1 MRTRLIGWL
10 FPLLALMLAAPAAL
24 AQAAPA
30 RVYSQAQ
37 LDQMLAPIALYPDPL
52 LSQILMASTYPLEV
66 VQAAR
71 WADVHPGL
79 QGDEAVRAVE
89 YQNWDP
95 SVKSLL
101 AFPRILAMMDERLD
115 WTQSLGEAFLEQE
128 PYVMDTV
135 QRLRERALAS
145 GNLASN
151 DGMLVSQQA
160 GTIVIEPANPQLVY
174 VPYYDP
180 LLVYGGWWW
189 PAYPPV
195 RWAPWPGYHV
205 RPGLS
210 VSIYLGGGVR
220 VSTGFFFGAVDWREH
235 RVNIVRQSY
244 YYRPTTVIERRH
256 VDALRRGAPVRWQ
269 HEPVHRSSIPYR
281 SPELRQ
287 RYQQPARPAPV
298 QRETRERA
306 RPAPVQRETREREQ
320 ARSGAARNARARK
333 ARSGRNVTSARG
345 YVPPSRPA
353 PGRSAPAG
361 ARAARQLGREPERQR
376 AQAAARSGGTG
387 RSPPPA
393 RSAACPP
400 RPPRPEAHRSAPG
413 ESRCAACRPA

>member
-1 MRTRLIGWL
+1 
-10 FPLLALMLAAPAAL
+10 LLLVFGGQAAF

-30 RVYSQAQ
+30 PAQVYTQAQ

-52 LSQILMASTYPLEV
+52 LSQILMAATYPLEV
-66 VQAAR
+66 VKAAR

-79 QGDEAVRAVE
+79 QGDDAVRAVE
-89 YQNWDP
+89 AEDWDP
-95 SVKSLL
+95 SVKSLV

-160 GTIVIEPANPQLVY
+160 GLIAIEPANPLVVY

-180 LLVYGGWWW
+180 MLVYGGWWW

-195 RWAPWPGYHV
+195 RWAPWPGYDV

-210 VSIYLGGGVR
+210 VSIYFGGGVR
-220 VSTGFFFGAVDWREH
+220 ISTGFFFGAFDWHAH

-256 VDALRRGAPVRWQ
+256 VEALRRGAPVTWQ
-269 HEPVHRSSIPYR
+269 HEAAHRRGISYR
-281 SPELRQ
+281 SPDLSQ
-287 RYQQPARPAPV
+287 RYPQRVRPAQVQRETRARTQPAPV
-298 QRETRERA
+298 QRETRARTQPAQVRRETLERA
-306 RPAPVQRETREREQ
+306 KPAPVQRETETRARVKAAPVQRQTETRERV
-320 ARSGAARNARARK
+320 K
-333 ARSGRNVTSARG
+333 
-345 YVPPSRPA
+345 PA
-353 PGRSAPAG
+353 PIKGDTRDDSRQGSPRQDDQPRQGR
-361 ARAARQLGREPERQR
+361 GRRDN
-376 AQAAARSGGTG
+376 
-387 RSPPPA
+387 
-393 RSAACPP
+393 
-400 RPPRPEAHRSAPG
+400 
-413 ESRCAACRPA
+413 

>member
-1 MRTRLIGWL
+1 MSDRSRRFIMRTRLIGWL

-160 GTIVIEPANPQLVY
+160 GTIVIEPANPLVVY

-256 VDALRRGAPVRWQ
+256 VEALRRGAPVRWQ
-269 HEPVHRSSIPYR
+269 HEPVHRSNIPYR

-298 QRETRERA
+298 QRETRERV
-306 RPAPVQRETREREQ
+306 RPAPVQRETRERSQ
-320 ARSGAARNARARK
+320 
-333 ARSGRNVTSARG
+333 
-345 YVPPSRPA
+345 PA
-353 PGRSAPAG
+353 PVQRDT
-361 ARAARQLGREPERQR
+361 RQR
-376 AQAAARSGGTG
+376 SQPAPVQRETRQRSQPAPVQRETRERVKPAEAKRDTRDDSNQASPRQDDQPRQG
-387 RSPPPA
+387 R
-393 RSAACPP
+393 R
-400 RPPRPEAHRSAPG
+400 RRDN
-413 ESRCAACRPA
+413 